1 MCGGYADAMEL
12 FLEKLGVE
20 SFKVSS
26 EEHVWNAVHLN
37 DTWLHLDLTWD
48 DPITTSGENYL
59 TKDYFLITT
68 EQLEKI
74 TVREHN
80 YDKNVY
86 KELA

>member
-1 MCGGYADAMEL
+1 MEL

-48 DPITTSGENYL
+48 DPITDTGEDYL
-59 TKDYFLITT
+59 LHDYFLINTNT
-68 EQLEKI
+68 LEKKKI
-74 TVREHN
+74 EQHN
-80 YDKNVY
+80 FDKLVY
-86 KELA
+86 SELQ